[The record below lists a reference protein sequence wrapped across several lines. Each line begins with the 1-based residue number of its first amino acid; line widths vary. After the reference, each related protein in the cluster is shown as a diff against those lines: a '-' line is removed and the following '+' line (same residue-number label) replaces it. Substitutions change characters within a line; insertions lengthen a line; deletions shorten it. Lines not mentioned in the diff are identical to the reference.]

1 MREIKEE
8 LVTIS
13 AELAH
18 DAETDERLAQEIEQA
33 YIRFKRLDW
42 GDTHPSDKPL
52 NDQALETGARIIAKY
67 QTCTEPIFII
77 NSDEPYDV
85 NRTTGEMI
93 VKRIT
98 SIMYCHEY

>member
-1 MREIKEE
+1 MREIKED

-13 AELAH
+13 AELDH
-18 DAETDERLAQEIEQA
+18 DMTDNPALGYQVRNA
-33 YIRFKRLDW
+33 YSRFKRLDW

>member
-1 MREIKEE
+1 MRAIREE

-18 DAETDERLAQEIEQA
+18 DTETDERLAQEVERA

-52 NDQALETGARIIAKY
+52 NDQALETGARIVAKY
-67 QTCTEPIFII
+67 QTSTEPIFII

>member
-52 NDQALETGARIIAKY
+52 NDQALETGARIVAKY
-67 QTCTEPIFII
+67 QTSTEPIFII

-85 NRTTGEMI
+85 NRTTGEVI

>member
-13 AELAH
+13 AELDH
-18 DAETDERLAQEIEQA
+18 DTETDERLAQEVEQA

-42 GDTHPSDKPL
+42 GDTHPADKPL

-67 QTCTEPIFII
+67 QTSTEPIFII
-77 NSDEPYDV
+77 NSAEPYDV
-85 NRTTGEMI
+85 NRTTGEVI